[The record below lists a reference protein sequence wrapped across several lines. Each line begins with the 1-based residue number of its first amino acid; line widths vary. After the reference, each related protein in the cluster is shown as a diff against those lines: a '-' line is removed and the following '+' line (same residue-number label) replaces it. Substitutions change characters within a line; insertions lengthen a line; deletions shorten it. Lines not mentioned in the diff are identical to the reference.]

1 MLIYIL
7 CGKIIDMNTEY
18 EVKFCNVNIEEIQN
32 KIKSLGGS
40 LESPMRLMRR
50 VVIDTPELKEKDAFL
65 RVRDQGDKIT
75 LTYKQFQGS
84 GVDGAKEL
92 EVTVSDFQTMVDIL
106 KAMSLNYK
114 SFQESKRETWV
125 LEDAEIVID
134 EWPWLNPY
142 IEIEGKSEE
151 HVKEIA
157 GKLGFSWDDA
167 VFGDVMGAYKNQY
180 PNTPAD
186 FTVGNIK
193 EVKFESSAPTELS

>member
-1 MLIYIL
+1 
-7 CGKIIDMNTEY
+7 MNTEY
-18 EVKFCNVNIEEIQN
+18 EVKFCDIKIEEIQN

-65 RVRDQGDKIT
+65 RVRDQGDKVT
-75 LTYKQFQGS
+75 LTYKQFQGN

-106 KAMSLNYK
+106 KAMNLDYK

-125 LEDAEIVID
+125 LDDAEIVID

-142 IEIEGKSEE
+142 IEIEGESEE

-157 GKLGFSWDDA
+157 KKLGFSWDDA
-167 VFGDVMGAYKNQY
+167 VFGDVMGAYKKQY
-180 PNTPAD
+180 PSIPEG
-186 FTVGNIK
+186 FSVGNIR
-193 EVKFESSAPTELS
+193 EVKFGSALPEQFMVN